1 MKLFVDGKPV
11 QQQFE
16 DLDSLDRYWKQLNQ
30 SLHEK
35 NEIIQYID
43 LNEQR
48 VYEQFEQ
55 TIVANFNQIETLKIH
70 TISEIRVLDET
81 LAELQNFTDKM
92 LAAANSIADH
102 FYGDLTRE
110 HWQRFSEFS
119 QGLEW
124 MYQALHSIVFLMEKH
139 HVHLNDKAEFQN
151 ILKQMEGKV
160 RLLEEAIRVEDH
172 AMIGDAVS
180 FEFVPLLGE
189 LKQIF
194 QDRAGVGT
202 E

>member
-1 MKLFVDGKPV
+1 
-11 QQQFE
+11 
-16 DLDSLDRYWKQLNQ
+16 
-30 SLHEK
+30 
-35 NEIIQYID
+35 
-43 LNEQR
+43 
-48 VYEQFEQ
+48 
-55 TIVANFNQIETLKIH
+55 
-70 TISEIRVLDET
+70 
-81 LAELQNFTDKM
+81 
-92 LAAANSIADH
+92 
-102 FYGDLTRE
+102 
-110 HWQRFSEFS
+110 
-119 QGLEW
+119 

-139 HVHLNDKAEFQN
+139 HVYLNDKAEFQN